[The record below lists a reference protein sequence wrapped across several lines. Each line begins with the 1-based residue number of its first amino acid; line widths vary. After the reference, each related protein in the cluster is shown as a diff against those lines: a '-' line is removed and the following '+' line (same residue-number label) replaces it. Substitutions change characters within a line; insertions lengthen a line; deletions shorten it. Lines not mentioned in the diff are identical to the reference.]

1 MSWSLVSSQMA
12 PTSGSWVLKN
22 DPNLPSGQGCAETFK
37 KTLEATSQP
46 AALPSS
52 MHLWAEAEAHPR
64 LIPPYYPNTSLLP
77 EFST

>member
-12 PTSGSWVLKN
+12 PKSGSRVLKN

-37 KTLEATSQP
+37 KTPEATSQP

-52 MHLWAEAEAHPR
+52 MHLWAEAEAQPQLTPRSYPHPS
-64 LIPPYYPNTSLLP
+64 PLP
-77 EFST
+77 EFSI